1 MRSERSTERAEW
13 AERVGKLAA
22 RAGLRRGI
30 QSEAA
35 LWNARESSLGAEPA
49 GERGCASEKRALGG
63 RERATNVAEIA
74 AGGFRARAP
83 TPAAVHN
90 GVNFHA
96 RRDSAQVQIGERGSD
111 PEESLR
117 QVPVFIAR
125 VSVDTQPQAGITEDG
140 RGKGEE
146 KAALLRIPPHE
157 RGEIQG
163 AMSQIVHFR
172 VKRGVGQAA
181 QERNGT
187 FKFRIAPEISLRQMQ
202 RQVVISGI
210 GGREFGAAA
219 GKNIQIV
226 ETRFRGKQRI
236 ARQDLRSVEGQGAIA
251 KRLVQLQERR
261 ESYSSQS
268 RLVFGIPIFQG
279 RFEIALEKI
288 DGGEKFAGVGVA
300 RI

>member
-1 MRSERSTERAEW
+1 MTPEPQIVVTFHPQLEKFIERGLAGSSPDAKPRVRFVIVAVCAREPVRSERSTERAEW

-172 VKRGVGQAA
+172 VKRGVGH
-181 QERNGT
+181 
-187 FKFRIAPEISLRQMQ
+187 
-202 RQVVISGI
+202 
-210 GGREFGAAA
+210 A
-219 GKNIQIV
+219 GH
-226 ETRFRGKQRI
+226 
-236 ARQDLRSVEGQGAIA
+236 
-251 KRLVQLQERR
+251 
-261 ESYSSQS
+261 
-268 RLVFGIPIFQG
+268 
-279 RFEIALEKI
+279 AL
-288 DGGEKFAGVGVA
+288 
-300 RI
+300 